1 MSKFTSAASYIK
13 DTYDDDLNA
22 QYEDRVQ
29 LSEEA
34 ARRLKDAGLLA
45 PDLPEPRI
53 NIGGWQEWG
62 HKHGNCVTLH
72 NGMVT
77 VEIPDDISRDLS
89 PGEARELA
97 AWLNAAADYA
107 EGKQ

>member
-1 MSKFTSAASYIK
+1 MSNRERAAQIISDHGK
-13 DTYDDDLNA
+13 DTICNEPECLAQDL
-22 QYEDRVQ
+22 ED
-29 LSEEA
+29 S
-34 ARRLKDAGLLA
+34 GLLA

-97 AWLNAAADYA
+97 AWLNAAANAA
-107 EGKQ
+107 EGADTK